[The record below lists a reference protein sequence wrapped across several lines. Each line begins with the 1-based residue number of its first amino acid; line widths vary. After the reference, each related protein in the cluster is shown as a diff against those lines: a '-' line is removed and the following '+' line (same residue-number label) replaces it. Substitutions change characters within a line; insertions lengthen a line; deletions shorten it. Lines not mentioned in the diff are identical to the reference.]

1 MGTALSPPLYVPAC
15 QDGSAAVYIRPRPIL
30 GSLQPDV
37 AKRREFSAENSRPQN
52 GARAD
57 DKPLTRDAG
66 ERVRF
71 AFGNRRMGDAD
82 ELRFLFEFRNGFR
95 ADVAHAYLEARCER
109 SDYLPYG
116 AFVRHKRF
124 DAFGYRLASVGEIA
138 FGARGAFDDGLR
150 AHAAVFL
157 EFTSVFL
164 DDFAWGLVG
173 ACKEIAEHDR

>member
-30 GSLQPDV
+30 GSLQPDGS
-37 AKRREFSAENSRPQN
+37 KRREFSAENSRPQN

-95 ADVAHAYLEARCER
+95 ADVAHAYL
-109 SDYLPYG
+109 
-116 AFVRHKRF
+116 
-124 DAFGYRLASVGEIA
+124 
-138 FGARGAFDDGLR
+138 GARGAFDDGLR